1 MKSTYKLI
9 GAFWDH
15 REALGS
21 PLALAEYDPTY
32 LAAGSALCLFD
43 FLEVKRSVTLS
54 ELMSADGEADVEG
67 IFEGLRGADKVA
79 VVVDIAPRSTGEV
92 QRRFFRKRALQTLR
106 MLVNELPESEV
117 ILMLPNRKAA
127 A

>member
-9 GAFWDH
+9 GAFWGH

-43 FLEVKRSVTLS
+43 FLEVKRSITLS

-106 MLVNELPESEV
+106 MLVDELPESEV